1 MKSASVPAEASF
13 YYCVFPFAI
22 FDRSTYSL
30 MLEVVLRRI
39 IFFYLIM
46 PLLHQEPDTETDL
59 EMKPTYNRPTSLQLI
74 LRNCF
79 LIWVH
84 SLSVCPSWLSC
95 HPLIIYHSLPVLY
108 YTVYCCLHQHICVT
122 YSHFNMIHIYIF
134 HTDIR
139 QSSAHYMI
147 IIFNNYIF

>member
-1 MKSASVPAEASF
+1 MPRFFVVTSSIAEPAFFEWSQSPNLKSASVPAEASF

-74 LRNCF
+74 LRNNF
-79 LIWVH
+79 LFWVH
-84 SLSVCPSWLSC
+84 TPAELSFMAELSPSHHLSLSPSSS
-95 HPLIIYHSLPVLY
+95 I
-108 YTVYCCLHQHICVT
+108 Q
-122 YSHFNMIHIYIF
+122 YIAVSISTF
-134 HTDIR
+134 V
-139 QSSAHYMI
+139 
-147 IIFNNYIF
+147 